1 MSFKL
6 TVLGCSSATP
16 TLERHSSAQILHVNE
31 RLFLIDCGE
40 GAQIQMRRFRLKFQR
55 IDHIFISHLHG
66 DHYLGLMGLL
76 FTFHLLGRSKELHL
90 YADPDLKEILDMQL
104 EISRTTLVYPL
115 VFHSIGCARSEKI
128 YDDELLSVHTI
139 PMDHRIPTVGFLFR
153 EKPKDRKIK
162 KEILQNMDIPVEA
175 FDKIKKGKDFTDE
188 QGRHYKNSELTTEG
202 PAPVTYAYCS
212 DTGYTESYISLIKGV
227 DLLYHEAT
235 FLHDKVKNAR
245 EKFHCTAYDAAQI
258 AKKAKVK
265 KLMLGHYSARYDDLN
280 PLLDEASKIFEN
292 TLLAEEGKTYEV

>member
-16 TLERHSSAQILHVNE
+16 TLERHSSAQVLNVNE

-76 FTFHLLGRSKELHL
+76 FTFHLLGRNKELHL
-90 YADPDLKEILDMQL
+90 YADSDLKEILDMQL
-104 EISRTTLVYPL
+104 EISQTTLVYTLIFHPL
-115 VFHSIGCARSEKI
+115 NCSISEKI
-128 YDDELLSVHTI
+128 YEDEQVSVHTI
-139 PMDHRIPTVGFLFR
+139 PMEHRIPTAGFLFR

-162 KEILQNMDIPVEA
+162 KEILGKMNIPVDA
-175 FDKIKKGKDFTDE
+175 FEKIKKGKDFTDDT
-188 QGRHYKNSELTTEG
+188 GRHYSNSELTTDG
-202 PAPVTYAYCS
+202 PTPVTYAYCS
-212 DTGYTESYISLIKGV
+212 DTGYTESYIPLIKGV

-235 FLHDKVKNAR
+235 FLHDKVINAR
-245 EKFHCTAYDAAQI
+245 EKFHCTAFDAAQI

-280 PLLDEASKIFEN
+280 PLIEEACKIFEN
-292 TLLAEEGKTYEV
+292 TVLAEEGKMYEI